1 MTITKTELLI
11 NKHTSRTDKEIGDK
25 KMNLI
30 KRDDKLFDQSVMHIW
45 VYSKGLLISTNNN
58 RSRSYIQNHNS
69 IEGAGYKDHKE
80 LKYSIS
86 SQQ

>member
-1 MTITKTELLI
+1 MTITKTELQI
-11 NKHTSRTDKEIGDK
+11 NKHTSRTDKEIKIK
-25 KMNLI
+25 KMNI
-30 KRDDKLFDQSVMHIW
+30 VMWEDKLFDQSVMHIW

-86 SQQ
+86 SQR

>member
-1 MTITKTELLI
+1 MTITKTKLQ
-11 NKHTSRTDKEIGDK
+11 TSNNLSKTGKEIKIK
-25 KMNLI
+25 KMNI
-30 KRDDKLFDQSVMHIW
+30 VMWEDKLFDQSVMHIW

>member
-1 MTITKTELLI
+1 MTITKTELQI